1 MKLPYGIADFYHLR
15 TAGYEYVDRTGYVRA
30 VEERGEALLFL
41 RPRRFGKSLWLRT
54 LACYYDLRY
63 AGEHERLFG
72 DLAVGRDPTPLAHR
86 YFVLSLDFSLI
97 NPEPPPRGVNRDV
110 SSRVDRIGNE
120 IHDYLNRAL
129 KSFVSDYRV
138 HLPEPVTIEA
148 DALHT
153 LDGILAVIRQT
164 PYQLYLLVDEYDNFA
179 NEVMASDPDTYDDL
193 VHTDGPFKYL
203 FKWVKG
209 VMAGK
214 GLERLFVTGV
224 SPIVMSDVT
233 SGLNMAEDV
242 YLEADLNALCGFT
255 GDELRSL
262 LERIKSRTEDSWT
275 VAEAHEMM
283 RVWYDGYRFA
293 ENATAAIYNPTLS
306 LYFLSHLQR
315 EGTYPGEMLDNN
327 LAADEGKLEYLG
339 RVASGQESV
348 IDLIRSGQPL
358 GIERLE
364 KRFSLRTML
373 DRSSQDATFL
383 GSYLYYFG
391 MLTLDGR
398 SKIRELLLSPPNL
411 VVRKLYVDGI
421 LQFLLPL
428 GKSRDAAAEAKGPLL
443 TDGVIEPLLDF
454 VETTV
459 FPTFSNRDAQG
470 ADELMVK
477 TVFVCL
483 LWNEINYVMLSEPE
497 LERGYAD
504 LCLLLRPDSRDS
516 ILTDLLFE
524 FKRLP
529 LGEIGMTGDEV
540 RKAARAELLELPAVA
555 EALGEADAQLRH
567 YAGALRDRH
576 GEGLRLRA
584 WAVLALGFDRL
595 VAHSLRLELRSP

>member
-1 MKLPYGIADFYHLR
+1 MDPMKLPYGIADFYHLR
-15 TAGYEYVDRTGYVRA
+15 TAGYEYVDRTHAIRT
-30 VEERGEALLFL
+30 VEERGEALVFL

-72 DLAVGRDPTPLAHR
+72 DLAVGREPTPLAHR

-120 IHDYLNRAL
+120 IHDYLNRTL
-129 KSFVSDYRV
+129 KSFVSDYRD

-148 DALHT
+148 DAFHT
-153 LDGILAVIRQT
+153 LDGLLAVIRQT
-164 PYQLYLLVDEYDNFA
+164 PYRLYLLVDEYDNFA
-179 NEVMASDPDTYDDL
+179 NEVMTSDPDTYDDL

-214 GLERLFVTGV
+214 GLERLFMTGV

-262 LERIKSRTEDSWT
+262 LEKLREQSRDDWT

-283 RVWYDGYRFA
+283 RVWYNGYRFA
-293 ENATAAIYNPTLS
+293 ENAAEAIYNPTLS

-315 EGTYPGEMLDNN
+315 EGTYPREMLDNN

-358 GIERLE
+358 GIERLQ

-383 GSYLYYFG
+383 GSLLYFFG

-398 SKIRELLLSPPNL
+398 GRIRELLLSPPNL
-411 VVRKLYVDGI
+411 LARKFYTSFGH
-421 LQFLLPL
+421 
-428 GKSRDAAAEAKGPLL
+428 GP
-443 TDGVIEPLLDF
+443 
-454 VETTV
+454 TTRV
-459 FPTFSNRDAQG
+459 
-470 ADELMVK
+470 
-477 TVFVCL
+477 
-483 LWNEINYVMLSEPE
+483 SE
-497 LERGYAD
+497 
-504 LCLLLRPDSRDS
+504 LLRR
-516 ILTDLLFE
+516 
-524 FKRLP
+524 
-529 LGEIGMTGDEV
+529 V
-540 RKAARAELLELPAVA
+540 RVPARI
-555 EALGEADAQLRH
+555 
-567 YAGALRDRH
+567 
-576 GEGLRLRA
+576 
-584 WAVLALGFDRL
+584 
-595 VAHSLRLELRSP
+595 